1 MNRNTWSLE
10 YLFQNLIRFWFN
22 LKSEVY
28 YQTQNFQTLS
38 CQFRDYSQP
47 KSGFWGCD
55 YWKGV
60 GVLCDIVGPW
70 DLGTQWQPACFQS
83 SPRLASLGGLC
94 TEAPATEEHFFVQGF
109 YPLSQFI

>member
-47 KSGFWGCD
+47 KSGFGA
-55 YWKGV
+55 V
-60 GVLCDIVGPW
+60 ITERVLV
-70 DLGTQWQPACFQS
+70 
-83 SPRLASLGGLC
+83 
-94 TEAPATEEHFFVQGF
+94 FFVTLLARETGA
-109 YPLSQFI
+109 LSDSQPVFSPVLGWPV